1 MDFVDKIVND
11 ISTLNE
17 FGKYNLIEQ
26 LLDKKLLDIGNIVG
40 QYTKKNQYE
49 IETLQAELMK
59 TYITMGINSKESNE
73 QFLREKGIIK

>member
-26 LLDKKLLDIGNIVG
+26 LNINKMSTDG
-40 QYTKKNQYE
+40 FNPR
-49 IETLQAELMK
+49 ICADC
-59 TYITMGINSKESNE
+59 
-73 QFLREKGIIK
+73 GIIVPPLELFSGYCADCYDELIEEFINEDLNNQ